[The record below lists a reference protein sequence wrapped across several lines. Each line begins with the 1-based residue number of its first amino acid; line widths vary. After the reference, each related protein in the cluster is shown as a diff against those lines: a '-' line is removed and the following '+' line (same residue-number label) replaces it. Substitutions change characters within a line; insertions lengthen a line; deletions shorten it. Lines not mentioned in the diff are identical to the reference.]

1 MQEAKMQKQQ
11 AHLEKEAAIQELEA
25 KKIEMQ
31 LRPKVTDH
39 PKSLKDAVPGNP
51 VMFNIQATG
60 SEPLSY
66 QWQRKTGGGSE
77 GWQSCDVK
85 RFPGANSSTLIIPS
99 VQNSN
104 EGSYRCIVS
113 NCADSETSECAILTV
128 GGLNQCVR
136 S

>member
-1 MQEAKMQKQQ
+1 MQEAETQKQQ

-39 PKSLKDAVPGNP
+39 PESQKDVVPGKP

-60 SEPLSY
+60 SEPLTY
-66 QWQRKTGGGSE
+66 QWQRKTGEGSE
-77 GWQSCDVK
+77 GWQLCDVK

-104 EGSYRCIVS
+104 EGSYRCVVS
-113 NCADSETSECAILTV
+113 NCAGNETSECARLTV
-128 GGLNQCVR
+128 GELNQCV
-136 S
+136 

>member
-1 MQEAKMQKQQ
+1 MQKQQ
-11 AHLEKEAAIQELEA
+11 AHLEKKAAIQELEA

-31 LRPKVTDH
+31 LRPKVTD
-39 PKSLKDAVPGNP
+39 PPESQKDVVPGKP

-66 QWQRKTGGGSE
+66 QWQCKTGGESE
-77 GWQSCDVK
+77 GWHSCDVK

-99 VQNSN
+99 VQKSN

-113 NCADSETSECAILTV
+113 NCAGRETSECATLTV
-128 GGLNQCVR
+128 GELNHCVR

>member
-1 MQEAKMQKQQ
+1 MQKQQ

-104 EGSYRCIVS
+104 EGSYCCIVS
-113 NCADSETSECAILTV
+113 NCAGSETSEFAILTV
-128 GGLNQCVR
+128 GGLNQCV
-136 S
+136 